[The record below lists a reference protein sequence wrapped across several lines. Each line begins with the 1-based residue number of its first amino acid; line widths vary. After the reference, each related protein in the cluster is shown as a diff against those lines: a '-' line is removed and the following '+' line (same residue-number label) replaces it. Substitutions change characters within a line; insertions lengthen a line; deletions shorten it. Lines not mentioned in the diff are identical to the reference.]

1 MQPTEYYLVGSDNK
15 FPTLL
20 QAKRFISLSY
30 SDARKLSLHGKV
42 IIGYN
47 KPCEMVV
54 SITEIVIDEK
64 QRIKFCKTK
73 KTF

>member
-1 MQPTEYYLVGSDNK
+1 MQPTEYYMLGNEQK

-20 QAKRFISLSY
+20 QAKRYISLSY
-30 SDARKLSLHGKV
+30 SGANKLGLHGKI

-64 QRIKFCKTK
+64 QRIKFNKTK

>member
-1 MQPTEYYLVGSDNK
+1 MQPTEYYLVGNDNK

-20 QAKRFISLSY
+20 QAKRYILLNY
-30 SDARKLSLHGKV
+30 SGANKLSLHGKV

-54 SITEIVIDEK
+54 SMTEIVIDKK
-64 QRIKFCKTK
+64 QRIKFNKTK

>member
-1 MQPTEYYLVGSDNK
+1 MQPTEYYMIGNDNK

-20 QAKRFISLSY
+20 QAKKYIRLSY
-30 SDARKLSLHGKV
+30 SGVNKLSLHGKV

-47 KPCEMVV
+47 KPCETVCT
-54 SITEIVIDEK
+54 ITEIVIDEK
-64 QRIKFCKTK
+64 QRIKFNKTK

>member
-1 MQPTEYYLVGSDNK
+1 MRPTEYYLVGNEHK

-20 QAKRFISLSY
+20 QAKRYISLSY
-30 SDARKLSLHGKV
+30 SGANKLGLHGKI

-54 SITEIVIDEK
+54 SMTEIVTDEK
-64 QRIKFCKTK
+64 QRIRFCKTK

>member
-1 MQPTEYYLVGSDNK
+1 MQPTEYYIIGNEQK

-30 SDARKLSLHGKV
+30 SSANKLSLHGKV

-54 SITEIVIDEK
+54 SMTEIVIDEK
-64 QRIKFCKTK
+64 DRIKFNKTK

>member
-1 MQPTEYYLVGSDNK
+1 MQPTEYYILGNEQK

-20 QAKRFISLSY
+20 QAKRYISLSY
-30 SDARKLSLHGKV
+30 SGANKLGLHGKI

-54 SITEIVIDEK
+54 SMTEIVIDEK
-64 QRIKFCKTK
+64 QRIKFNKTK

>member
-1 MQPTEYYLVGSDNK
+1 MQPTEYYLLGNEQK

-20 QAKRFISLSY
+20 QAKKFIRLSY
-30 SDARKLSLHGKV
+30 SGASKLGLHGKI

-47 KPCEMVV
+47 KPCETVCTMTV
-54 SITEIVIDEK
+54 IVIDNK
-64 QRIKFCKTK
+64 QRIKFNKTK

>member
-1 MQPTEYYLVGSDNK
+1 MQPTEYYMLGDEQK

-20 QAKRFISLSY
+20 QAKRYISLSY
-30 SDARKLSLHGKV
+30 SGANKLGLHGKI

-54 SITEIVIDEK
+54 SMTEIVIDEK
-64 QRIKFCKTK
+64 QRIKFNKTK

>member
-1 MQPTEYYLVGSDNK
+1 MKATEYYLVGNEQK

-20 QAKRFISLSY
+20 QAKKFIRLSY
-30 SDARKLSLHGKV
+30 SGANKLGLHGKI

-47 KPCEMVV
+47 KPCETVCT
-54 SITEIVIDEK
+54 ITEIVIDEK
-64 QRIKFCKTK
+64 QRIKFNKTK

>member
-1 MQPTEYYLVGSDNK
+1 MQPTEFYLVGNENK

-20 QAKRFISLSY
+20 QAKKFVRLNY
-30 SDARKLSLHGKV
+30 SGANKLGLHGKV

-47 KPCEMVV
+47 KPCETVV

>member
-1 MQPTEYYLVGSDNK
+1 MKPTEYYLVGNDNK

-20 QAKRFISLSY
+20 QAKRYISLSY
-30 SDARKLSLHGKV
+30 SGINKLSLHGKV

-47 KPCEMVV
+47 KPCETVCTM
-54 SITEIVIDEK
+54 TEIVIDEK
-64 QRIKFCKTK
+64 QRIKFNKTK